1 MAELPHVVILGAG
14 PAGVGAAYRLRTLRR
29 ARVTVLERGERAGGI
44 AGSFELNGQHVD
56 FGSHRLHPET
66 APEILRDI
74 RALLGDDLLDRPR
87 HGRIR
92 LRGRWV
98 HFPLQPLDLI
108 THVDGGFLAGALRD
122 AVLRVARRPARDATS
137 FADALHARLGP
148 TICESFYF
156 PYARKI
162 WGLDPA
168 ELAAEQAQK
177 RVAANSPARLVR
189 KVLAQVPGMRAP
201 GAGRFYYPRR
211 GYGQISEAYAAAA
224 VHAGAELLMG
234 WTVAQIHAPV
244 EPDGR
249 WTVMAERGA
258 EQRAFQTDHVWST
271 IPLTLLARMTRPAA
285 PAAVLGAAAALEFR
299 SMLLVYLELPV
310 QQFTEFDAHYFPG
323 ADIAI
328 TRLTEPKNYAALQEP
343 HGRTTLCAELPCAI
357 GDAHW
362 QLGDDELGEI
372 VTRDIRQ
379 SGLSAPNPLSVHV
392 RRLPHA
398 YPIYRRGFA
407 EPFGALDEWAGS
419 IPGLLSFGRQG
430 LFAHDNTHHALAMA
444 YAAAECLTSAGF
456 DEHRWQQYRREFEKH
471 VVVD

>member
-1 MAELPHVVILGAG
+1 MSELPHVVILGAG
-14 PAGVGAAYRLRTLRR
+14 PAGVGAAYQLRTLRR
-29 ARVTVLERGERAGGI
+29 ARVTVLERSDRVGGI

-74 RALLGDDLLDRPR
+74 RTLLGDDLLDRPR

-98 HFPLQPLDLI
+98 HFPLKPLDLL
-108 THVDGGFLAGALRD
+108 THVDGGFLAGAARD
-122 AVLRVARRPARDATS
+122 AVMRIARRPPRDATS

-162 WGLDPA
+162 WGLDPS

-177 RVAANSPARLVR
+177 RVAANSPARLMR
-189 KVLAQVPGMRAP
+189 KILAQVPGMRTP

-211 GYGQISEAYAAAA
+211 GYGQISEAYATAAA
-224 VHAGAELLMG
+224 SAGADLQLG
-234 WTVAQIHAPV
+234 WTVERIEAPATADCGWNV
-244 EPDGR
+244 
-249 WTVMAERGA
+249 VAERAG
-258 EQRAFQTDHVWST
+258 EQRTFTADHVWST

-285 PAAVLGAAAALEFR
+285 PASVLAAASALDFR
-299 SMLLVYLELPV
+299 AMLLVYLELPV

-323 ADIAI
+323 ADVAI
-328 TRLTEPKNYAALQEP
+328 TRLTEPKNYAALDEP
-343 HGRTTLCAELPCAI
+343 RGRTTLCAELPCAV
-357 GDAHW
+357 GDPHW
-362 QLGDDELGEI
+362 EMSDDELGRL
-372 VTRDIRQ
+372 VARDIGQ
-379 SGLSAPNPLSVHV
+379 SGLNAPAPLSVHV
-392 RRLPHA
+392 RRLPYA
-398 YPIYRRGFA
+398 YPIYRPGFA
-407 EPFGALDEWAGS
+407 QPFRALDEWS
-419 IPGLLSFGRQG
+419 DSQPGLLSFGRQG

-444 YAAAECLTSAGF
+444 YAAADCLSPAGF
-456 DEHRWQQYRREFEKH
+456 DEIRWRQYRRAFEKH